1 MKYWKHLNY
10 YVIAV
15 ILIIIIYILFG
26 IPDDLIFFFTNLLII
41 VICTIGLREKNNKR
55 YSLEKV
61 FYLFNLFFMAII
73 PLNDF
78 NSKNIY
84 ISGGHLTNLDYYVA
98 NTYLIIGFFF
108 FQLGHK
114 IQYRLLFNTKYH
126 FVIRRPSFLFHAKL
140 CMIYLFCCFL
150 IFQRVGYDFFL
161 LIVRPNLHL
170 GQDIYSFESNS
181 TEGFFLSVVKPLPI
195 FVLLF
200 YYTLFKESIKSHP
213 GFMMFHL
220 FLLISSIIFVSP
232 VSVTRFVAG
241 TLFLMLFLV
250 YQRERVFSY
259 MFELGFLLF
268 FFFVFPMMDTFRYF
282 NPVTFEWR
290 DLIRWN
296 FDFINNG
303 DFDAYQN
310 FALSISREFISFGK
324 QLLVV
329 IFFFIPRTIWQDKP
343 VGSGVELTRILHGAD
358 NTNISMP
365 FISEGYVNFGLLGII
380 LFLFLLGWIIGI
392 LDNIYWYK
400 RSRTLI
406 DKPFNIFYF
415 FSLGYL
421 TFLLRGDLLSSF
433 SYFIGFILCFL
444 IVYVLFFRLKV
455 DID

>member
-1 MKYWKHLNY
+1 
-10 YVIAV
+10 
-15 ILIIIIYILFG
+15 
-26 IPDDLIFFFTNLLII
+26 
-41 VICTIGLREKNNKR
+41 
-55 YSLEKV
+55 
-61 FYLFNLFFMAII
+61 
-73 PLNDF
+73 
-78 NSKNIY
+78 
-84 ISGGHLTNLDYYVA
+84 
-98 NTYLIIGFFF
+98 
-108 FQLGHK
+108 
-114 IQYRLLFNTKYH
+114 
-126 FVIRRPSFLFHAKL
+126 
-140 CMIYLFCCFL
+140 
-150 IFQRVGYDFFL
+150 
-161 LIVRPNLHL
+161 
-170 GQDIYSFESNS
+170 
-181 TEGFFLSVVKPLPI
+181 
-195 FVLLF
+195 
-200 YYTLFKESIKSHP
+200 
-213 GFMMFHL
+213 
-220 FLLISSIIFVSP
+220 
-232 VSVTRFVAG
+232 
-241 TLFLMLFLV
+241 
-250 YQRERVFSY
+250 